1 MTYYPFTHED
11 QCLKCGGLP
20 KGHADIGMKMA
31 MFTTLY
37 TACTCDWKTAVFDP
51 GPDPGLD
58 DVVYPLKKRRGKST
72 GRPPLA
78 RQILS
83 EAVLR
88 VAWRAVWRGS
98 RGSCWAIAK
107 RLEDGTYRPELV
119 GTHELAVALDIDGVH
134 YLVLWRKKP

>member
-20 KGHADIGMKMA
+20 ADHELVGTVMGM
-31 MFTTLY
+31 FPGSRY
-37 TACTCDWKTAVFDP
+37 EACSCP
-51 GPDPGLD
+51 PR
-58 DVVYPLKKRRGKST
+58 KRRGKST